1 MATITDVA
9 KRAGVSPVTVSRV
22 LNGVPTVNPA
32 TRDRVEQAIKA
43 LGYVPNVA
51 ARSLRSKRTR
61 SLALVLPDITNTFWT
76 TVARGVEDAAQ
87 SHGYA
92 VFLCNTDENLAKQRR
107 YLDLV
112 VSQQVDGVILAP
124 CDADAGNLA
133 VLRDREIA
141 TVVIDRRI
149 EGWDVDTVCGDSL
162 GGARTL
168 VQHLI
173 SLGHRQ
179 IAMISGPAST
189 STAEDRLAGYH
200 AALADA
206 GIAADPRLVLRGE
219 FRVASGEQLT
229 YRLLDAGAQPTAIFA
244 ANNAIAL
251 GVIDALEKRGLR
263 IPQDVALVCF
273 DDFPQAARLFPFL
286 TVVVQ
291 PAYEMGVNAA
301 QLLLRRLET
310 AASPAPRHVVLPA
323 RLIIRYSCGSRLHDA
338 RYSLFSLPLP
348 KPPETQVI
356 SLDAPR

>member
-9 KRAGVSPVTVSRV
+9 KQAGVSPVTVSRV
-22 LNGVPTVNPA
+22 INGVPTVSPV
-32 TRDRVEQAIKA
+32 TRARVEEAIAA

-61 SLALVLPDITNTFWT
+61 SLALIFPDVTNTFWT
-76 TVARGVEDAAQ
+76 TVARGVEDVAQ
-87 SHGYA
+87 DHGYA
-92 VFLCNTDENLAKQRR
+92 VFLCNTDENLAKQQR
-107 YLDLV
+107 YLELV
-112 VSQQVDGVILAP
+112 VSQQVDGVIIAP
-124 CDADAGNLA
+124 CDADAGKLA

-141 TVVIDRRI
+141 TAVIDRRI
-149 EGWDVDTVCGDSL
+149 EGWDVDTVRGDSVA
-162 GGARTL
+162 GAYAL

-173 SLGHRQ
+173 ALGHRQ

-219 FRVASGEQLT
+219 FRIASGEQLT
-229 YRLLDAGAQPTAIFA
+229 CQMLDAGVRPTAFFA

-251 GVIDALEKRGLR
+251 GVLDALEKRGLR

-301 QLLLRRLET
+301 ELLLSRLDGDE
-310 AASPAPRHVVLPA
+310 PAEPRHIVLPTQ
-323 RLIIRYSCGSRLHDA
+323 LIVRRSSGPALH
-338 RYSLFSLPLP
+338 
-348 KPPETQVI
+348 
-356 SLDAPR
+356 